1 MRESTWIFQ
10 LKISCCVQI
19 LILIGIFACCRAIF
33 AQTIPVSRENGL
45 HRTVI
50 FKDVTALAGIN
61 FVHSHNIRSLEETSH
76 GLYPEDVGSGACFT
90 DYDNDGDL
98 DLYVVNNPGPLN
110 TEITKSSPGNVLY
123 QNNGDGTFAD
133 VTTEAGVGDQG
144 FGMGC
149 VSGDYDNDG
158 NIDLYITNYGP
169 NILYRNNGDGTF
181 ADVTTEAGV
190 GDPRWSTGATF
201 GDYDND
207 GNLDL
212 YVPNYLD
219 YDLRKLEAAK
229 QNSIQYGQYVP
240 SALNPVVFDPQDNM
254 LYRNNGNGTFTDVT
268 SDLGVEDHG
277 GRSFQALF
285 TDLDLDGDL
294 DIYIA
299 NDLSPNTLYRNDGN
313 GIFTDVSNQSWAA
326 DVRGSMGLTAGDY
339 DNDGD
344 LDIFMSHWMDQENAI
359 YRNLWREESD
369 IDQTAPSPLI
379 PIRDSGQ
386 EIKNYDPKNWT
397 EEGKSQPDKISF
409 SSGSDGQRARFIRF
423 VDESYNASLGEE
435 SLDYVGWGTD
445 LFDYDLDGFLD
456 IFVVNGHTF
465 PYLNQRERLIP
476 QADQLFRN
484 TGDGIFT
491 DVTESAGIIT
501 LSRQVGRGAAFGDYD
516 NDGDVD
522 IFIVNNHG
530 PGILLRNEGGN
541 RNNWLQVK
549 LIGTTGNRDAVG
561 AKIWLK
567 TSDLTQF
574 REINAG
580 SSFLSCNSLTAEFGL
595 GSRKVIDS
603 LEVVWLNGMKSKF
616 RNINA
621 NQRLRIVEGQNI
633 MH

>member
-1 MRESTWIFQ
+1 MRESARIFQ
-10 LKISCCVQI
+10 LKITCYIQI
-19 LILIGIFACCRAIF
+19 LILIGIFAWCRAIF
-33 AQTIPVSRENGL
+33 AQTTPGSRENGL

-50 FKDVTALAGIN
+50 FKDVTALAGIH
-61 FVHSHNIRSLEETSH
+61 FVHSHDTRSLEETSH
-76 GLYPEDVGSGACFT
+76 GLYPEDVGSGASFA

-110 TEITKSSPGNVLY
+110 TEITRSSPGNVLY
-123 QNNGDGTFAD
+123 RNNGDGTFTD
-133 VTTEAGVGDQG
+133 VTTKAGVGDQE

-158 NIDLYITNYGP
+158 NLDLYITNYGP

-181 ADVTTEAGV
+181 TDVTIEAGV
-190 GDPRWSTGATF
+190 GDSRWSTGATF

-207 GNLDL
+207 GDLDL

-219 YDLRKLEAAK
+219 YDLSKLEAAK
-229 QNSIQYGQYVP
+229 QKSVQYGQYVP
-240 SALNPVVFDPQDNM
+240 SALNPFVFDPQDNI
-254 LYRNNGNGTFTDVT
+254 LYRNNGDGTFTDVT
-268 SDLGVEDHG
+268 SDLGVEDYG

-294 DIYIA
+294 DLYIA

-326 DVRGSMGLTAGDY
+326 DVRGSMGLAAGDY

-344 LDIFMSHWMDQENAI
+344 LDIFMSHWMNQENAI
-359 YRNLWREESD
+359 YRNLRQEESD
-369 IDQTAPSPLI
+369 IDRTAPAQPI
-379 PIRDSGQ
+379 PILGSGR
-386 EIKNYDPKNWT
+386 EFKSSDPKGWT
-397 EEGKSQPDKISF
+397 KERNSQPDKVSLP
-409 SSGSDGQRARFIRF
+409 SVSDGQRARFIRF
-423 VDESYNASLGEE
+423 VDEAYNASLGEE

-445 LFDYDLDGFLD
+445 LFDYDLDGYLD

-476 QADQLFRN
+476 QKDQLFRN
-484 TGDGIFT
+484 NGDGIFT
-491 DVTESAGIIT
+491 DVTESAGIT
-501 LSRQVGRGAAFGDYD
+501 NLPWQVGRGAAFGDYD

-530 PGILLRNEGGN
+530 LGVLLRNEGGN
-541 RNNWLQVK
+541 RNNWLHVK

-561 AKIWLK
+561 AKIRLR
-567 TSDLTQF
+567 TSNLTQL

-595 GSRKVIDS
+595 GSRSVIDL
-603 LEVVWLNGMKSKF
+603 LEVIWLNGKTSIF
-616 RNINA
+616 RNIQA
-621 NQRLRIVEGQNI
+621 NQRLVIIEGQDI
-633 MH
+633 TH